1 MQRVTRLA
9 IALGSGALLVGA
21 LRVLGSP
28 DEAKAD
34 APRVPVVV
42 ELFTSEG
49 CSSCPPAD
57 AELARLE
64 REQPVGGATVIPL
77 SLHVDYWND
86 LGWPDPHSAAKYTLR
101 QREYVRA
108 LGARSTYTPQAVVDG
123 QDELVGSSRG
133 GMERAVAAAAKRPH
147 VDVTIARGATAG
159 SLEVVTGA
167 LPDPGVDVELVV
179 FWVEPSAKVVV
190 PRGENAGRTLE
201 HTAVVRSVTSL
212 GRATPS
218 GGRAT
223 LSLGARPPR
232 AARVVVALQER
243 ARRRVLGAGIAP
255 LP

>member
-1 MQRVTRLA
+1 MDR
-9 IALGSGALLVGA
+9 ALFGLVLVVGVSSGLGCDGGRAHAAEPVRRA
-21 LRVLGSP
+21 PVL
-28 DEAKAD
+28 
-34 APRVPVVV
+34 V

-57 AELARLE
+57 GELARLE
-64 REQPVGGATVIPL
+64 RDQPVPGATVIPL
-77 SLHVDYWND
+77 ALHVDYWND
-86 LGWPDPHSAAKYTLR
+86 LGWPDPFSSAVYTHR
-101 QREYVRA
+101 QQAYTRA
-108 LGARSTYTPQAVVDG
+108 LGARTTYTPQAVIDG